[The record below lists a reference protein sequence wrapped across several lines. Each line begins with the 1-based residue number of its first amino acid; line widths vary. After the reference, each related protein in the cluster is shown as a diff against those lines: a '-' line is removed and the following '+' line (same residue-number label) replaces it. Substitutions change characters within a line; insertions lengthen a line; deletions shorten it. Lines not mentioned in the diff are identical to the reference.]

1 MIQSSPFS
9 PLATQSL
16 QMVEVE
22 GGSFM
27 MGSGRRERE
36 RPIHEVELSSF
47 FLSQYAVSQAL
58 WTEVMGENP
67 SKFKGSE
74 LPVESIS
81 WNDCQDF
88 LKKLNERLGLEVPF
102 TYRLPTEAEWEYA
115 ARGGKYANQAE
126 YAGSGVLKEVG
137 WFGHFL
143 SDEKNTHGHTEAQG
157 LRILNELGLYDMSG
171 NVREW
176 CWDWY
181 GSYSSGSLKD
191 PQGPEAGSGRVLR
204 GGSWIRHADV
214 LPRGPSRLPPTR
226 SPQQLRRPSSRQDGS
241 LRAERMGAFLNAW
254 SPITFWVLSFL
265 PFAERCFFSIRETL
279 GSSGRLN
286 PSK

>member
-1 MIQSSPFS
+1 MKDPSPFS

-27 MGSGRRERE
+27 MGDNSSEWDSE
-36 RPIHEVELSSF
+36 KPEHEVKLKSF
-47 FLSQYAVSQAL
+47 FLSPYAVNQAL
-58 WTEVMGENP
+58 WEEVMGDNP
-67 SKFKGSE
+67 SAFKGAE
-74 LPVESIS
+74 LPVENIS
-81 WNDCQDF
+81 WKDCQEF
-88 LKKLNERLGLEVPF
+88 LGKLNEKLRLDDSNA
-102 TYRLPTEAEWEYA
+102 YRLPTEAEWEYA

-157 LRILNELGLYDMSG
+157 LRIPNELGLYDMSG

-191 PQGPEAGSGRVLR
+191 PQGPQSGAYRVLR
-204 GGSWIRHADV
+204 GGSWFSFADYCRV
-214 LPRGPSRLPPTR
+214 AF
-226 SPQQLRRPSSRQDGS
+226 RRDGS
-241 LRAERMGAFLNAW
+241 PDIRSHGYGLRLART
-254 SPITFWVLSFL
+254 P
-265 PFAERCFFSIRETL
+265 
-279 GSSGRLN
+279 
-286 PSK
+286 

>member
-67 SKFKGSE
+67 SEFKGSE

-88 LKKLNERLGLEVPF
+88 LKKLNGRLGLEVPF

-137 WFGHFL
+137 WFGQFL
-143 SDEKNTHGHTEAQG
+143 GDEKNTHGQTEVCG
-157 LRILNELGLYDMSG
+157 LRIPNELGLYDMSG

-191 PQGPEAGSGRVLR
+191 PQGPESGSRRVLR
-204 GGSWIRHADV
+204 GGAWFYDADFCRV
-214 LPRGPSRLPPTR
+214 AFRFYFRPISATT
-226 SPQQLRRPSSRQDGS
+226 SARPSSRQDGP
-241 LRAERMGAFLNAW
+241 LRPERMGAFLLGVPGVP
-254 SPITFWVLSFL
+254 SSRKHCGL
-265 PFAERCFFSIRETL
+265 PL
-279 GSSGRLN
+279 GF
-286 PSK
+286 